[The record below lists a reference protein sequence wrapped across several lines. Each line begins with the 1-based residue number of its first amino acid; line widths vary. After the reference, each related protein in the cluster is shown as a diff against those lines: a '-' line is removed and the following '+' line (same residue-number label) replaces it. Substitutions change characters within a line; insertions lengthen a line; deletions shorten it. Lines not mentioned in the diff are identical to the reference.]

1 MVGVFKGHNG
11 THKTAVLVID
21 AASYTHLG
29 SRKLARYTEILAWA
43 KGIKQITYKELL
55 EW

>member
-1 MVGVFKGHNG
+1 MVGIFKGHNG

-29 SRKLARYTEILAWA
+29 SRKITKLHNILTWA
-43 KGIKQITYKELL
+43 KESEQVSYKELL